1 MKAMLEPRI
10 VAASTHDSEFL
21 AHGAANVPARMIGSS
36 HGCLMQ
42 SVDAK
47 RTPPDSLDQ
56 IIFVNGKKR
65 TGGGQFSTFLLHL
78 ALTIVP
84 PNPAWRVPGQPL
96 CSSVS
101 SVVSDFNSG
110 IC

>member
-1 MKAMLEPRI
+1 
-10 VAASTHDSEFL
+10 
-21 AHGAANVPARMIGSS
+21 MIGSS

-78 ALTIVP
+78 ALDNRATQSSLAG
-84 PNPAWRVPGQPL
+84 AWSTSVFL
-96 CSSVS
+96 CVLC
-101 SVVSDFNSG
+101 G
-110 IC
+110 E